1 MGGNLGLDKCCFMGS
16 EIMAK
21 LQSNSVDIE
30 KWLGL
35 IRADNVGATI
45 FSKLIK
51 HFGSADRAL
60 GASVSEL
67 AKVNGIGYK
76 KAEQIAAT
84 RGKFD
89 VTAELELAKSGRADQ
104 GK

>member
-1 MGGNLGLDKCCFMGS
+1 MNTLICEKTDMSG
-16 EIMAK
+16 E
-21 LQSNSVDIE
+21 QTNSTDIE

-35 IRADNVGATI
+35 IRTDSVGPTTFA
-45 FSKLIK
+45 KLIK

-67 AKVNGIGYK
+67 AKVDGIGYR

-84 RGKFD
+84 RGMFD
-89 VTAELELAKSGRADQ
+89 VAAELR
-104 GK
+104 